1 MATYSL
7 AQFQK
12 LSREDLEKS
21 KFWLTADG
29 KIAIR
34 YILWISSRWPP
45 VETWD
50 DLPVSGTVEWQ
61 AVVVYND
68 TVLGSTI
75 AVWNGTER
83 KQVWWLIE
91 IPCADVKDCI
101 EAFTE
106 LDLSEILN
114 LTLGGDIVFDEWTN
128 IDRTNTTNTG
138 IQNFDN
144 LYIANYD
151 GSTFNYSGDVIMN
164 LAEGDSITYNFD
176 GTVNNDFWVTYIE
189 NNIYAEGATITY
201 EWSVIHSYNN
211 YTENT
216 IYEENVIYNY
226 EWAVTNNYTE
236 YIEYNNYDETTNI
249 YYDGGN
255 HYYENS
261 TITYDEFSSVTYEW
275 DVNITNLTVQNITM
289 EWWEWAI
296 VTWSWEYEETNLN
309 VSTHTLTNT
318 PISEKGFMVFVD
330 SGTWLFP
337 TTDYTYNSSTQTITF
352 NTQLWV
358 SEKAIIWVM
367 VGSLGGSITIKP
379 SDLESTNSPIDW
391 YVAMKEPGSDE
402 FTWVAGTWE
411 WGITAYTIEDGT
423 MDGTTPV
430 VISDPRIELDTPFN
444 IYYETEPAWNITR
457 TLGAGTITLVSDDPA
472 DTMDFRLVIFWF
484 GNKTTYIQSEV
495 ITLDGAWPRVISDSR
510 ISADTPVNLF
520 PLQEP
525 TGYLTIVAGAWEV
538 TITSSASETN
548 LEVRYIGF
556 TELCWWQVWP
566 IQTGLY
572 ARINMY
578 S

>member
-45 VETWD
+45 VETWA

-68 TVLGSTI
+68 PMLGSTI

-261 TITYDEFSSVTYEW
+261 TIIYDEFSSVTYEW
-275 DVNITNLTVQNITM
+275 DVSITNLTVQNITM
-289 EWWEWAI
+289 EWWDVSVAVATDSANQTPWDGLPTRELPSTPLSDESLHI
-296 VTWSWEYEETNLN
+296 TTDSWTNLIIW
-309 VSTHTLTNT
+309 VDYTIAGNT
-318 PISEKGFMVFVD
+318 I
-330 SGTWLFP
+330 TWINEPNTWESIYARWLVWTAITSVITPVEP
-337 TTDYTYNSSTQTITF
+337 TTDTVNADFWDYILVTYTTWPTTINLPDASLNSGKQIRIKKFTGEDVLTTTILPF
-352 NTQLWV
+352 GTQL
-358 SEKAIIWVM
+358 
-367 VGSLGGSITIKP
+367 
-379 SDLESTNSPIDW
+379 ID
-391 YVAMKEPGSDE
+391 G
-402 FTWVAGTWE
+402 FTWATMN
-411 WGITAYTIEDGT
+411 INRTMYTFTAIDG
-423 MDGTTPV
+423 
-430 VISDPRIELDTPFN
+430 N
-444 IYYETEPAWNITR
+444 WY
-457 TLGAGTITLVSDDPA
+457 LGD
-472 DTMDFRLVIFWF
+472 
-484 GNKTTYIQSEV
+484 
-495 ITLDGAWPRVISDSR
+495 
-510 ISADTPVNLF
+510 
-520 PLQEP
+520 
-525 TGYLTIVAGAWEV
+525 
-538 TITSSASETN
+538 
-548 LEVRYIGF
+548 
-556 TELCWWQVWP
+556 
-566 IQTGLY
+566 
-572 ARINMY
+572 
-578 S
+578 